1 MKNGKNPT
9 RRQKIA
15 IKDAGQNPDNWFVF
29 KAEAT
34 VLHIVHRNTGTTKII
49 HI

>member
-15 IKDAGQNPDNWFVF
+15 IKDAGLNPDDWLVF

-34 VLHIVHRNTGTTKII
+34 VLHIVHRNTGITKII